1 MMKGD
6 DLVKANLNLY
16 AVLRNLE
23 DLPACDPEVAE
34 VIRTWN
40 IAVQFT
46 VLGGPKGYIRFRDGG
61 ITFGEGRCEG
71 PDVKFF
77 FVSPSHFNAMMDNK
91 GTPIPLKG
99 LTRLR
104 FLTKDLPKVTDRL
117 EHYLKPDGEKIKN
130 DSYVKTNTLFTL
142 NTAVFA
148 VRELALH
155 DKVGR
160 LNAAH
165 IMDGD
170 VLFEILPHG
179 PRAFLSFDRGSIT
192 AHKGRP
198 AKPMALMQFKDIKA
212 AYDLLNNVSDPFTA
226 VASGEVRLKGRIV
239 MIDAIN
245 QILDRIPAYLS

>member
-1 MMKGD
+1 MGY

-23 DLPACDPEVAE
+23 DLPACDPEVADL
-34 VIRTWN
+34 IRTWD

-46 VLGGPKGYIRFRDGG
+46 VRGGPRGYIRFRDGK
-61 ITFGEGRCEG
+61 ISFGEGKCES
-71 PDVKFF
+71 PDVKLF
-77 FVSPSHFNAMMDNK
+77 FVSPAHFNAMMDNK

-99 LTRLR
+99 FTKLR
-104 FLTKDLPKVTDRL
+104 FLTKDLPKVTDKL

-130 DSYVKTNTLFTL
+130 SSYVDTNTRMTL

-148 VRELALH
+148 VRELALN
-155 DKVGR
+155 DPVGK
-160 LNAAH
+160 LNAGH

-170 VLFEILPHG
+170 VLFEVLPHG

-192 AHKGRP
+192 AHKGAP
-198 AKPMALMQFKDIKA
+198 GKPMALMQFRDLQA